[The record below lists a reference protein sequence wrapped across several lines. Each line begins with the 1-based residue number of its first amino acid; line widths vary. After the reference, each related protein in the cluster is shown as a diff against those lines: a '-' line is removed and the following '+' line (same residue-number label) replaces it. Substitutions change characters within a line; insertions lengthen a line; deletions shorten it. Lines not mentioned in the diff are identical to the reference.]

1 MVQSIGISGGKLA
14 IPEVGQGDIDI
25 FIYCDTI
32 PDEGIRIRLMNQL
45 QPMICEIKTNSFA
58 GGHWGVGDFTL
69 INGVETWLMYF
80 TIR

>member
-1 MVQSIGISGGKLA
+1 
-14 IPEVGQGDIDI
+14 
-25 FIYCDTI
+25 
-32 PDEGIRIRLMNQL
+32 
-45 QPMICEIKTNSFA
+45 MICEIKTNSFA